1 LLPLFWLPAL
11 KNKTPL
17 PPVSSSIIWAAW
29 QQRWSFD
36 ELWRRCLGC
45 RASVYGHIVVLLPS
59 AARKLWAIKVE
70 VCASV
75 SSFPSFPFG
84 SQWPSSAPETFNGQW
99 QLQFEATMPGRNF
112 RLQLL
117 LQFQVQ
123 RIRNHLEPLAEA
135 TLKCQ
140 LDALLFIWRQCQKP
154 ANSHAAS
161 LSLSP
166 SLSIYFWPWGCFKF
180 NPLLTAS
187 LSLSFLSY
195 SRTSIHDS
203 TRPLKC
209 SWRHDEATSCR

>member
-75 SSFPSFPFG
+75 SSFPSL
-84 SQWPSSAPETFNGQW
+84 NGL
-99 QLQFEATMPGRNF
+99 LQPRKRLMANGNYNLRLPCQAVTSGF

-161 LSLSP
+161 LSLS
-166 SLSIYFWPWGCFKF
+166 L
-180 NPLLTAS
+180 S
-187 LSLSFLSY
+187 LSLYLLLAL
-195 SRTSIHDS
+195 R
-203 TRPLKC
+203 LL
-209 SWRHDEATSCR
+209 